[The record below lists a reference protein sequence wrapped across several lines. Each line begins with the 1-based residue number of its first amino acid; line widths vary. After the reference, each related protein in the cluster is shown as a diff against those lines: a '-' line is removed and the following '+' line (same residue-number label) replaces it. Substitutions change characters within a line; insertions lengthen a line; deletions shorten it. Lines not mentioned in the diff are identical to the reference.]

1 MMLDHN
7 EYLNYALPNNWCAEE
22 DRDNLLLYN
31 PTGNGAITISFFN
44 VLNTKETLDEQISI
58 LAKRFIDQNN
68 INLHSPLI
76 LFNKECKTIL
86 YGTGATSDGW
96 FIKLWVVA
104 KHSKI
109 VFATYQSERKSV
121 EVKICDSII
130 DSFQFKTE

>member
-1 MMLDHN
+1 MMLEHN
-7 EYLNYALPNNWCAEE
+7 EYFNYILPNNWCAEE
-22 DRDNLLLYN
+22 DMDTLLLYN
-31 PTGNGAITISFFN
+31 PNGSGAITISFFN
-44 VLNTKETLDEQISI
+44 VFDTMYTLDEQISI

-76 LFNKECKTIL
+76 LFNKDCKTIL
-86 YGTGATSDGW
+86 GGTGTTLDGW

-104 KHSKI
+104 KHPKI

-130 DSFQFKTE
+130 DSFQFKD